1 MPNLWF
7 SIYDFSFNYKGEEPS
22 YIDAKQFNWANDLQL
37 NVDSIKEELT
47 SYLQTHQLQGYFNS
61 SMVSKKNSWRTIALK
76 TWNIQLFKNQKQ
88 FPVTTA
94 LLNKYPQII
103 SASFNLLESNS
114 NILPHCGDTNAIYRC
129 HLGLNIPEGLPN
141 CGFKVRDELRAWEN
155 NQWLIFMDAYKHEGW
170 NNTNNNRYILLID
183 VLRDEFKP
191 KKAYVCSTVLT
202 SLFLQKR
209 VENHKWLSLTK
220 PWLVKIITRSLR
232 PFAQLALF
240 LSNTFK
246 LF

>member
-1 MPNLWF
+1 MAKTWF
-7 SIYDFSFNYKGEEPS
+7 SIYDFSFNYKGDEPS
-22 YIDAKQFNWANDLQL
+22 YIDTKQFNWANDLQL

-88 FPVTTA
+88 FPVTTT

-114 NILPHCGDTNAIYRC
+114 KILSHCGDTNAIYRC

-155 NQWLIFMDAYKHEGW
+155 NQWLIFMDAYTHEAW
-170 NNTNNNRYILLID
+170 NNSNNNRYILLID
-183 VLRDEFKP
+183 ILRDEFKL

-202 SLFLQKR
+202 SLFLQKK

-232 PFAQLALF
+232 PFAQVALY

>member
-1 MPNLWF
+1 MPDLWF
-7 SIYDFSFNYKGEEPS
+7 SIYDFSFNYKGDEPS

-37 NVDSIKEELT
+37 NVDSIKEELN

-114 NILPHCGDTNAIYRC
+114 KILSHCGDTNAIYRC
-129 HLGLNIPEGLPN
+129 HLGIKIPEGLPN
-141 CGFKVRDELRAWEN
+141 CGFKVKDELRAWEN
-155 NQWLIFMDAYKHEGW
+155 NQWLIFIDAYTHEAW
-170 NNTNNNRYILLID
+170 NNSNNDRYILLLD

-191 KKAYVCSTVLT
+191 KKNYVCSTVLT

-209 VENHKWLSLTK
+209 VENHKWLLLTK

-232 PFAQLALF
+232 PFAQTALY
-240 LSNTFK
+240 LSNSFK